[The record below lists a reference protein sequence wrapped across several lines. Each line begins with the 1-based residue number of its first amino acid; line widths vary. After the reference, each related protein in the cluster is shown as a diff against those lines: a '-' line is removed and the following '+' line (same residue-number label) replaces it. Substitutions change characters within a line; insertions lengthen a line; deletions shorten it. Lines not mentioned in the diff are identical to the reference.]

1 MFFSLKNYMTCINFP
16 TIFLSYKW
24 NTNCFIINCIIKS
37 SLEYMENGCKM
48 KVYKSVSIS
57 SITIYK
63 RNWLMKRSGIKHD
76 VLSFSLSK
84 TLLFLTI
91 PFFNNPMINYYA
103 IPARCML
110 RLNWRY
116 ILPKSNNIHVY
127 HFQTSAIFC

>member
-1 MFFSLKNYMTCINFP
+1 MKHKLFYYQLHNKEWLGVY
-16 TIFLSYKW
+16 
-24 NTNCFIINCIIKS
+24 
-37 SLEYMENGCKM
+37 ENGCKM

-57 SITIYK
+57 SITIYI

-110 RLNWRY
+110 RLN
-116 ILPKSNNIHVY
+116 
-127 HFQTSAIFC
+127 